1 MALVVTIIVILILA
15 GISISALTG
24 QNGILSRTT
33 EAKEKSDIA
42 SDLEYLRVEVTSELL
57 DYYNENDN
65 KSEEDY
71 ILDKWSN
78 GTNSKINA
86 SKIDKTVTYNGR
98 TYAISDII
106 GNESEKRRLMKTI

>member
-1 MALVVTIIVILILA
+1 MILILA
-15 GISISALTG
+15 EISISALTR

-42 SDLEYLRVEVTSELL
+42 SDLEYLRVEATSELL

-65 KSEEDY
+65 KSEDDY
-71 ILDKWSN
+71 ILDKWSK

-98 TYAISDII
+98 TYAMSDII
-106 GNESEKRRLMKTI
+106 GNESEKTKINDNI